1 MHLNPVDSK
10 EWLIKYCRDGDHSKN
25 FKGPEWRY
33 GRRGHKKWGS
43 CSCLGLCN
51 EGDGRKTAVIITVR
65 F

>member
-25 FKGPEWRY
+25 FKGPEWGCR
-33 GRRGHKKWGS
+33 GKGHKKCGS
-43 CSCLGLCN
+43 CSCLSLCN
-51 EGDGRKTAVIITVR
+51 EGDGRVNAVIITVR